1 MGNDSGDT
9 RRNSNQ
15 PSAQAP
21 RRHLGK
27 KRMGEV
33 AELAFM
39 HKAASLGFGV
49 AKPYGDSH
57 PFDLLLQHGRR
68 LLRIQV
74 KSVFASNPKNRWGYA
89 VNVSQHRNMRC
100 AFYSED
106 DIDFLAAYV
115 AAHDAWYVIP
125 VKSVSARKAIN
136 LYPAGKKKS
145 TAGLFEQYRE
155 AWHLLKDETEG
166 RSL

>member
-1 MGNDSGDT
+1 MRNNSGDT
-9 RRNSNQ
+9 PKNSLQ
-15 PSAQAP
+15 RSAQAP
-21 RRHLGK
+21 RTHLGK

-39 HKAASLGFGV
+39 HKAATLGFGV

-74 KSVFASNPKNRWGYA
+74 KSVFATNKKSRWAYA
-89 VNVSQHRNMRC
+89 VNVSLHRNMRC

-125 VKSVSARKAIN
+125 VESVSTRKAIN
-136 LYPAGKKKS
+136 LYPAGKKRK

-155 AWHLLKDETEG
+155 AWHLLKDKVEDT
-166 RSL
+166 

>member
-1 MGNDSGDT
+1 MRNGSRDT
-9 RRNSNQ
+9 RKTTQQ

-39 HKAASLGFGV
+39 HKAATLGFGV

-57 PFDLLLQHGRR
+57 PYDLLLQHGRR

-74 KSVFASNPKNRWGYA
+74 KSVFAGQAKNRWGYA

-115 AAHDAWYVIP
+115 AVHDAWYVIP
-125 VKSVSARKAIN
+125 VQSVSTRKAIT
-136 LYPAGKKKS
+136 LFPAGKKKK
-145 TAGLFEQYRE
+145 TAGLFEQFRE
-155 AWHLLKDETEG
+155 AWHLLKDNNEEDG
-166 RSL
+166 